1 MLGREINILHING
14 FLRVSLRLEP
24 RWAHVFMVDLQRIK
38 PENISL
44 QKPD

>member
-1 MLGREINILHING
+1 MLGRYINILHISG
-14 FLRVSLRLEP
+14 FLRVFMSLEP
-24 RWAHVFMVDLQRIK
+24 RWPNEFIVDLERIK